1 MKISQELLPL
11 FPVAPEAPSPLKSDS
26 MEGSEA
32 TRSREQKRFRNPK
45 NLQDIL
51 WDESVRAV
59 HISVECAS
67 KAELIARLHSEL
79 PQNSLLTRRR
89 NASTIISR
97 FFPEEG
103 LEQLSSR
110 VYRCYGDDELLKAVM
125 SVVLPIREVVI
136 GQLIA
141 ERIHPMPPGSE
152 IPSNFFSKYGEEV
165 DKENGKKIA
174 SRCSAAA
181 RALGWISRQGKK
193 FYKLHR
199 PVNPT
204 AALIILHGVYATTP
218 RIVELSQVF
227 SEPVWKYVGFADSG
241 HLRSFCKELEH
252 KKLISRYVQVDRLE
266 QITTRYSLTELLEK
280 RMRA

>member
-1 MKISQELLPL
+1 MKMPQESLLL
-11 FPVAPEAPSPLKSDS
+11 FPISPEVTPPQKSNNS
-26 MEGSEA
+26 EGSEA
-32 TRSREQKRFRNPK
+32 SRRKEQKRARNPK

-59 HISVECAS
+59 QISVECDT

-97 FFPEEG
+97 FFPKEG
-103 LEQLSSR
+103 LDQLSSR
-110 VYRCYGDDELLKAVM
+110 VYRYYRDDELLEAVM
-125 SVVLPIREVVI
+125 SVLLPIREVVI

-152 IPSNFFSKYGEEV
+152 IPVNFFSKYGEEV

-181 RALGWISRQGKK
+181 RTLGWVSRQGKK
-193 FYKLHR
+193 FYKLHK
-199 PVNPT
+199 PVNST
-204 AALIILHGVYATTP
+204 AALIMLHSVYAPTP

-227 SEPVWKYVGFADSG
+227 SEPVWKYAGFSDPG

-252 KKLISRYVQVDRLE
+252 KKLISRYTLVDRLE

-280 RMRA
+280 RMRV